1 MVQVNHNKDVNAVC
15 NDLLQNGTASPYF
28 VQLTDEP
35 DWLEENGA
43 SSLKEAR
50 LFDLICTANR
60 QHTLFPALLQ
70 FVEYAAPEAISDRV
84 FSALMNLPAPFRN
97 DVLVSLSHKQLSAA
111 QLEVLCATNI
121 TFECYYCLASDQF
134 QQAAYSAEDLRHT
147 LHRFQCSKF
156 GEQMPYL
163 LAELSEQTPSSE
175 EKRRIVEELVQPR

>member
-28 VQLTDEP
+28 TQLTDEP
-35 DWLEENGA
+35 DWLEENCV
-43 SSLKEAR
+43 SSLNEAR
-50 LFDLICTANR
+50 LFDLIYTAKW
-60 QHTLFPALLQ
+60 QHTFFSALLQ

-84 FSALMNLPAPFRN
+84 FSALMNLPTPFRN
-97 DVLVSLSHKQLSAA
+97 DVIVSLSHKQLSAA
-111 QLEVLCATNI
+111 QLEVICATNI

-134 QQAAYSAEDLRHT
+134 QQAAYSADDLRRT

-163 LAELSEQTPSSE
+163 LAELSERTPSSE
-175 EKRRIVEELVQPR
+175 EKRRVVEELMQAR